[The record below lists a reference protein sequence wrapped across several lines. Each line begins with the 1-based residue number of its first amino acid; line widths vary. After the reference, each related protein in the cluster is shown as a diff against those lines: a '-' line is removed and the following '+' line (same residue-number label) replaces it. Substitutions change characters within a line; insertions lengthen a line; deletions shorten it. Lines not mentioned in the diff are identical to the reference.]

1 MSEQERTETALR
13 RAVLAGD
20 RRAWEALY
28 ESAFDGLFAYVQWR
42 CGGVRAW
49 TDDLVQET
57 WLVAVRRIKDFRP
70 EQARFL
76 SWLRGIA
83 SHLLHKHFRDLR
95 RYPVSFEGIQ
105 DLPSTA
111 TRPDAAAERIAQALA
126 ELPAHYEAVLRA
138 KYVDRRNMTE
148 MATEGRT
155 TVKAVESLLSRARE
169 ALRDAYQSLEA
180 QEERAQP

>member
-1 MSEQERTETALR
+1 MSEQMRTEAALR

-20 RRAWEALY
+20 RRAWQALY
-28 ESAFDGLFAYVQWR
+28 DAAFDGLFAYVQWR

-70 EQARFL
+70 ERARFL

-83 SHLLHKHFRDLR
+83 AHLLHKHFRDMR
-95 RYPVSFEGIQ
+95 RYPAPYEGIQ
-105 DLPSTA
+105 EVASVA
-111 TRPDAAAERIAQALA
+111 ARHDAAAERIAQALA
-126 ELPAHYEAVLRA
+126 ELPPHYEAVLRA
-138 KYVDRRNMTE
+138 KYVDRRTMND

-169 ALRDAYQSLEA
+169 ALRDAYKALEA
-180 QEERAQP
+180 LEERVEP